1 MSPPRAP
8 RNSSTAFIRAL
19 GASVRA
25 RRMRLGQTRVEL
37 ARRTGLSESA
47 IISIEDG
54 DVDLDLL
61 KLVKLAEALKIPL
74 RILLRRA
81 ERQVGARRKKK
92 RRSDGADATVGKKG
106 KGGAKKPEAGARPGK
121 KP

>member
-61 KLVKLAEALKIPL
+61 KLVKLAEGLKIPL

-81 ERQVGARRKKK
+81 ERQVGWGRKKK
-92 RRSDGADATVGKKG
+92 RRRRGAGERAGKKG
-106 KGGAKKPEAGARPGK
+106 EAGG
-121 KP
+121 

>member
-1 MSPPRAP
+1 M
-8 RNSSTAFIRAL
+8 
-19 GASVRA
+19 
-25 RRMRLGQTRVEL
+25 
-37 ARRTGLSESA
+37 SESA

-92 RRSDGADATVGKKG
+92 RRSRGADARVEKKG
-106 KGGAKKPEAGARPGK
+106 EGGAKRPEAGARSGKKPEAGE
-121 KP
+121 